1 MARARSPNRDKA
13 FDIYIEYDGNI
24 TNREIA
30 TMLNEDEKVIA
41 VWKSRDKWNKKI
53 NVVQQSN
60 ESCTTKENERNNRL
74 KTSKKAKSRL
84 SKTSYPTLARVNN
97 KNAVTTGE
105 FESIFFD
112 TLEEDELNL
121 IKNIE
126 VEKKKLLEQE
136 IQLLT
141 VRERRMLKRVEL
153 LKEKEMTLVSTKSGV
168 EKGMDTELNEYE
180 ATLGQIQSI
189 EEALTRVQ
197 DKKQK
202 AIDSLHKFEIDEQKL
217 ELTVMKLELEIMK
230 QGVQDD
236 EVEDDGFIGALEAQ
250 VGDAWDD

>member
-1 MARARSPNRDKA
+1 MSEKEKIKIDYINGIKQKEICDKY
-13 FDIYIEYDGNI
+13 DISINTLKSWIKRYKWAEEKRNKGAPKNKRGAPLDDYNKVS
-24 TNREIA
+24 
-30 TMLNEDEKVIA
+30 ED
-41 VWKSRDKWNKKI
+41 
-53 NVVQQSN
+53 
-60 ESCTTKENERNNRL
+60 
-74 KTSKKAKSRL
+74 SKKHKSRL
-84 SKTSYPTLARVNN
+84 TRSSYPLQARPGN
-97 KNAVTTGE
+97 KNAVKTGE
-105 FESIFFD
+105 FETIFFD

-121 IKNIE
+121 IRNIE

-136 IQLLT
+136 IQLFT
-141 VRERRMLKRVEL
+141 VRERRMLKRIEL

-180 ATLGQIQSI
+180 ANLGQIQSI

-202 AIDSLHKFEIDEQKL
+202 AIDSLHKFELDEQKL

-230 QGVQDD
+230 QGGQED
-236 EVEDDGFIGALEAQ
+236 EVEDDGFIGALESQ